1 MKMKTCMKKKIQE
14 AVNRNEKGFTL
25 LELIFV
31 AVIVGILAA
40 VVIPKMNSVSSV
52 DLFASASQ
60 VKSDIHYAQQLA
72 MSKFMKTKITFD
84 KGSNAYTISHTTS
97 GDKIDKFLPPG
108 SRAKFVGDYSYEF
121 NSSGE
126 PTDIGPDGWNVVIRS
141 GEAGGPT
148 KQVVVSQQTGRATI
162 Q

>member
-25 LELIFV
+25 LELIFI

-52 DLFASASQ
+52 DVFASASQ
-60 VKSDIHYAQQLA
+60 VKSDIRFAQQLA
-72 MSKFMKTKITFD
+72 MSKFMKTRITFD
-84 KGSNAYTISHTTS
+84 DGSDYYFISYANS
-97 GDKIDKFLPPG
+97 GGTIDKFLPPG
-108 SRAKFVGDYSYEF
+108 SRAAFGADYSYEF

-126 PTDIGPDGWNVVIRS
+126 PTDIGGFGWNIVISS
-141 GEAGGPT
+141 GVQT
-148 KQVVVSQQTGRATI
+148 KQVVMSDQTGRATI